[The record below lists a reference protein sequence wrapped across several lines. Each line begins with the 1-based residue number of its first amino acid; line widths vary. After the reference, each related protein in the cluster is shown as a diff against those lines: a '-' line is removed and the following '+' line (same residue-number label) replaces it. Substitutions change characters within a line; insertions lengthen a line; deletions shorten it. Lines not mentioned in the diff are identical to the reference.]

1 MNKQS
6 LRKAGKIGSAFALGV
21 LLTLASTWQTAPAQS
36 DDPILGTWKLNLS
49 KSKYIPGPAPRS
61 QTRVYRETSE
71 GIFVTIE
78 TVDATGHHQTP
89 IQFPEKYDGK
99 EYPISGSTIGD
110 ALILKRINNFT
121 AEATMKHAGT
131 VVALTRR
138 IITDNGKT
146 LTLIYQE
153 ISQEH
158 PVDNIIVYDRQ

>member
-1 MNKQS
+1 MHNKPVG
-6 LRKAGKIGSAFALGV
+6 KAGKIGFAFALAV
-21 LLTLASTWQTAPAQS
+21 LLTLAADIQTASAQS

-61 QTRVYRETSE
+61 QTRVYRETSD

-78 TVDATGHHQTP
+78 TQDATGHHQTP

-99 EYPISGSTIGD
+99 EYPITGSTIGD

-121 AEATMKHAGT
+121 AEATMKHAGR

-146 LTLIYQE
+146 LILIYQE
-153 ISQEH
+153 VSQEH